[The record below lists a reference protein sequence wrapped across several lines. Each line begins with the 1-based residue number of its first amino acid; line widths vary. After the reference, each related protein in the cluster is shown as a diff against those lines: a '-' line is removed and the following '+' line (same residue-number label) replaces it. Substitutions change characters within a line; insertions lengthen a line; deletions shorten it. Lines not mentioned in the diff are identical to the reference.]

1 MPLQWAAL
9 LALSGAL
16 SLAWG
21 AAGMP
26 AALLLGPMIGGIV
39 FGVNGAELKVPRL
52 PYTGAQAVIG
62 AMIGSVITPAIF
74 SAFARDWL
82 LFCAVMAATMFG
94 AAALGWLISR
104 SGIIPGATAVYGT
117 SPGAASSMVLL
128 GEAQGADTQLIAF
141 MQYSRV
147 LLVALVAAL
156 VARFGAGHP
165 AASAAVTTT
174 TSWFAPVHWASLAM
188 VLAIAV
194 LSQLAGRA
202 LRLSA
207 WALLGPMLVLSGLH
221 ASGLIEFHL
230 PRWLLA
236 ACYAL
241 LGWNIGLG
249 FRRNTLINAAHALLP
264 VIASALALIAFC
276 AGLSWCLSMLLH
288 IDPLTAYLATS
299 PGGLDSVAIIAA
311 SSPQVDMSFVMA
323 LQGVR
328 LIFVIALA
336 PTLVKLVVKSSPHL
350 RQQPAPAGNWNPAQA
365 GTPAP
370 TGGKQ
375 TPGTHHGSASP
386 LPPSRRGPET
396 AHKPDR

>member
-1 MPLQWAAL
+1 MNAGTTAVSRPPLARWPLPLQWTALLLLSAAL
-9 LALSGAL
+9 SW
-16 SLAWG
+16 AWG

-39 FGVNGAELKVPRL
+39 FGVNGAALKVPRL
-52 PYTGAQAVIG
+52 PYIGAQAVIG

-74 SAFARDWL
+74 SVFARDWM
-82 LFCAVMAATMFG
+82 LFSAVMAATIIG

-104 SGIIPGATAVYGT
+104 SGIIPGATAVYGI

-128 GEAQGADTQLIAF
+128 GEAQGADARLIAF

-147 LLVALVAAL
+147 LLVALAAAL
-156 VARFGAGHP
+156 VARFGVGHGAAP
-165 AASAAVTTT
+165 AVA
-174 TSWFAPVHWASLAM
+174 SWFAPVHWAMLAA
-188 VLAIAV
+188 VLAISL
-194 LSQLAGRA
+194 LSQLAGRL

-221 ASGLIEFHL
+221 ASGLLRIEL

-236 ACYAL
+236 ASYAM

-249 FRRNTLINAAHALLP
+249 FRRDTLVHVAHALLP

-276 AGLSWCLSMLLH
+276 AGLSWCLTLLLH

-299 PGGLDSVAIIAA
+299 PGGMDSVAIIAA

-328 LIFVIALA
+328 LVFVIALA
-336 PTLVKLVVKSSPHL
+336 PALTRLVVRSSAHL
-350 RQQPAPAGNWNPAQA
+350 RGTVQP
-365 GTPAP
+365 
-370 TGGKQ
+370 GG
-375 TPGTHHGSASP
+375 S
-386 LPPSRRGPET
+386 
-396 AHKPDR
+396 